1 MRQVRDRIYRL
12 LDGRLRL
19 REQADLY
26 FLAGCIN
33 GLMGLTANRLAT
45 VSRTPALFLTRCG
58 AVSSALRSQRTASA
72 LVRGSRARARPT
84 STRKLARRDDFCS
97 NKVQVDLV
105 SQIQHRAAGF
115 AALHTDRYAPDADI
129 GRRER
134 LPGPHRLVRHPR
146 GDRCRLIKPAGRPV
160 PALDSCC

>member
-45 VSRTPALFLTRCG
+45 VSRTAALFLTRCG

-72 LVRGSRARARPT
+72 LVRDCLARP
-84 STRKLARRDDFCS
+84 
-97 NKVQVDLV
+97 
-105 SQIQHRAAGF
+105 
-115 AALHTDRYAPDADI
+115 
-129 GRRER
+129 
-134 LPGPHRLVRHPR
+134 
-146 GDRCRLIKPAGRPV
+146 RPV
-160 PALDSCC
+160 SVRKSALRDRTVRFSGRTAFARFMVFPVSPRSTLITRRQIATLVAEKYCQLPRRSSGTRSAR